1 MREWDGSVW
10 LLCPHPL
17 YPRAM
22 MLSTLPQERKEREE
36 KREERAL
43 ENPATK
49 EKVVK
54 YDRRTQLG
62 RRKKV
67 KIDLLFKLLIIII
80 LFRVS
85 NTFS

>member
-1 MREWDGSVW
+1 MGLVIISH
-10 LLCPHPL
+10 LL

-67 KIDLLFKLLIIII
+67 
-80 LFRVS
+80 
-85 NTFS
+85 

>member
-1 MREWDGSVW
+1 MRNVCGNGTGLVIMSTPIV
-10 LLCPHPL
+10 
-17 YPRAM
+17 PRAM

-67 KIDLLFKLLIIII
+67 
-80 LFRVS
+80 
-85 NTFS
+85 

>member
-1 MREWDGSVW
+1 MCAHVIKVCGNGTGLVI
-10 LLCPHPL
+10 
-17 YPRAM
+17 M
-22 MLSTLPQERKEREE
+22 STPTVPTCHDAVKSSSRKEGEGG

-67 KIDLLFKLLIIII
+67 N
-80 LFRVS
+80 RS
-85 NTFS
+85 NI

>member
-1 MREWDGSVW
+1 MCADVIKVCGNGTGLVIMSTPIV
-10 LLCPHPL
+10 
-17 YPRAM
+17 PRAM
-22 MLSTLPQERKEREE
+22 MLSTLPQEREE

-67 KIDLLFKLLIIII
+67 
-80 LFRVS
+80 
-85 NTFS
+85 